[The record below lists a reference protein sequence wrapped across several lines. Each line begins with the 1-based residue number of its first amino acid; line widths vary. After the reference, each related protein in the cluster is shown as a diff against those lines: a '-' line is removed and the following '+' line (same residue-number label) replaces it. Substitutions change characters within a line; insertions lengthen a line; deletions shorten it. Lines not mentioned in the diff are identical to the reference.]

1 MIEMQVYGLALDEA
15 TQVPILIL
23 KDKEEKNVLP
33 IWIGAMEAV
42 AISLVLNEISVPR
55 PMTHDLLLQ
64 TIEQLGAEV
73 QKVAIVDLKDGTY
86 FAQVVV
92 LLGGDTISIDSR
104 PSDAIALALRAKAP
118 IFTDQKVLEQV
129 VTARKEKAA
138 VNGKEAED
146 WADLL
151 ERFSLD
157 DIKYKM

>member
-42 AISLVLNEISVPR
+42 AISLVLNDIKVPR
-55 PMTHDLLLQ
+55 PMTHDLLLR

-73 QKVAIVDLKDGTY
+73 KNVTIVDLKEGTY
-86 FAQVVV
+86 YAEVIVTV
-92 LLGGDTISIDSR
+92 DEDTITIDSR

-118 IFTDQKVLEQV
+118 IFTEQKVLDQV
-129 VTARKEKAA
+129 VSVRKEKGAE
-138 VNGKEAED
+138 GRED
-146 WADLL
+146 WEDIL

-157 DIKYKM
+157 DTKYKM

>member
-42 AISLVLNEISVPR
+42 AISLVLNDIKVPR
-55 PMTHDLLLQ
+55 PMTHDLLLR

-73 QKVAIVDLKDGTY
+73 KNVTIVDLKEGTY
-86 FAQVVV
+86 YAEVIVTV
-92 LLGGDTISIDSR
+92 DDDTITIDSR

-118 IFTDQKVLEQV
+118 IFTEQKVLDQV
-129 VTARKEKAA
+129 VSVRKEKGAE
-138 VNGKEAED
+138 GRED
-146 WADLL
+146 WEDIL

>member
-42 AISLVLNEISVPR
+42 AISLVLNDIKVPR
-55 PMTHDLLLQ
+55 PMTHDLLLR

-73 QKVAIVDLKDGTY
+73 KNVTIVDLKEGTY
-86 FAQVVV
+86 YAEVIVT
-92 LLGGDTISIDSR
+92 LDDDTITIDSR

-118 IFTDQKVLEQV
+118 IFTEQKVLDQV
-129 VTARKEKAA
+129 VSVRKEKGAE
-138 VNGKEAED
+138 GRED
-146 WADLL
+146 WEDIL

-157 DIKYKM
+157 DTKYKM

>member
-1 MIEMQVYGLALDEA
+1 MIEMHVYGLALDEA

-55 PMTHDLLLQ
+55 PMTHDLLLK

-73 QKVAIVDLKDGTY
+73 KNIAIVDLKEGTY
-86 FAQVVV
+86 YAEILVAFHEN
-92 LLGGDTISIDSR
+92 TITIDSR

-118 IFTDQKVLEQV
+118 IFTKQRVLDQV
-129 VTARKEKAA
+129 VTVRKEKGGAE
-138 VNGKEAED
+138 GKED
-146 WADLL
+146 WADIL

-157 DIKYKM
+157 DTKYKM